1 MSLRYLSTG
10 GAAAA
15 VSLGEAVVRG
25 LAPDGGLYV
34 PRAVPRLPAGTWERW
49 AGEDLA
55 GAGLAELAVEL
66 LAPWSEGTF
75 DRATLR
81 CTLTE
86 ALDFPAPVV
95 RLSDDL
101 FLLEL
106 FHGPTLAFKD
116 FGARVMARW
125 IAALDARARDARAR
139 DGGHGGDDRPL
150 TVLVATSGDT
160 GSAVASAFHGVAGTR
175 VAVLYPRGQ
184 VSPRQER
191 QMATLGGNVTAL
203 AVEGTF
209 DDCQRLVKAAFADPD
224 LARRHRLTSANSIN
238 LGRLL
243 PQMVYYAHALL
254 RLPRPSRGPARPTLV
269 ATPSGNFGNLTAG
282 LWLQAMLGREEAAAA
297 AGLAGFVAATNVND
311 VVPRFLAGEGF
322 APRPS
327 LRTVA
332 NAMDVGDPSNLARIR
347 WLVDD
352 DLERLRRRVV
362 AWSAW
367 DDDALRGAI
376 RRLHRDTGH
385 VVCPHTAAGVL
396 AIEQALAARR
406 GGRPGARGLV
416 LATAHPAKF
425 AEVVEPLVGPVEPP
439 PALAAALRR
448 PLLSIAMAPT
458 LAALGSALSAALG

>member
-1 MSLRYLSTG
+1 MSLRYVSTGASSTG
-10 GAAAA
+10 GAAA
-15 VSLGEAVVRG
+15 VTLGEAVVRG

-34 PRAVPRLPAGTWERW
+34 PQAVPRLPAAAWQG
-49 AGEDLA
+49 LA
-55 GAGLAELAVEL
+55 GAGLPELAVEL
-66 LAPWSEGTF
+66 LAPWTEGTF
-75 DRATLR
+75 DRATLER
-81 CTLTE
+81 TLAD
-86 ALDFPAPVV
+86 ALDFPVPLV

-125 IAALDARARDARAR
+125 IAALDGRAQNG
-139 DGGHGGDDRPL
+139 DGDGRPL

-191 QMATLGGNVTAL
+191 QMATLGGNVIAL

-243 PQMVYYAHALL
+243 PQMVYYAHGLL

-269 ATPSGNFGNLTAG
+269 ATPCGNFGNLTAG
-282 LWLQAMLGREEAAAA
+282 LWLQAMLGGGGEPPEVP
-297 AGLAGFVAATNVND
+297 GLAGFVAATNAND
-311 VVPRFLAGEGF
+311 VVPRFLDGEGF
-322 APRPS
+322 TPRPS
-327 LRTVA
+327 LRTLA

-376 RRLHRDTGH
+376 GRLYRDTGH

-396 AIEQALAARR
+396 AMEQALAAR
-406 GGRPGARGLV
+406 PGNRGLV

-425 AEVVEPLVGPVEPP
+425 AEVVEPLVGPVEVP
-439 PALAAALRR
+439 PALAAAMSR
-448 PLLSIAMAPT
+448 PLLSVAMAPT
-458 LAALGSALSAALG
+458 LAALGAALGATDGATLG